1 MFQGRVSFGRATLEA
16 FRRGR
21 AAIQSSRERGMLDE
35 LAAQPARLRS
45 EFQSL
50 SSADLLRHFRSRVQP
65 SFFPGFE
72 LGKNARHD
80 PGTSGSASCAQ

>member
-35 LAAQPARLRS
+35 LAAQA
-45 EFQSL
+45 Q
-50 SSADLLRHFRSRVQP
+50 DLNM
-65 SFFPGFE
+65 GY
-72 LGKNARHD
+72 
-80 PGTSGSASCAQ
+80 